1 MDQIASFMGRAGFL
15 PHGYCFNWSPGL
27 LWTMVGANLAIAS
40 AYFSIPLAIV
50 SFVRKREDFRMKGVA
65 WLFCA
70 FIFACGVTHLM
81 GIWTLWRADYG
92 LQSLTMVAT
101 AIISVVT
108 AVLLWPLI
116 PKALALPSVKQ
127 LQSVI
132 DSLEAEISKR
142 RNAEDHLSEVQQ
154 TLALTLASIGAG
166 FIATDRE
173 GRVTRMNAVAEKA
186 TGWPQAGA
194 LGRALWEVFVRENR
208 PSQYLAMNPVDV
220 MRQLGTT
227 ADQVHRVVAIARG
240 GTRTELE
247 IKAALTYGD
256 DGAVRGRAGSASAP
270 VGRWLLLRC
279 SRTASAQPCSSW

>member
-194 LGRALWEVFVRENR
+194 RWAARCGR
-208 PSQYLAMNPVDV
+208 SSC
-220 MRQLGTT
+220 
-227 ADQVHRVVAIARG
+227 AR
-240 GTRTELE
+240 T
-247 IKAALTYGD
+247 
-256 DGAVRGRAGSASAP
+256 GRRSTW
-270 VGRWLLLRC
+270 R
-279 SRTASAQPCSSW
+279 